1 MSIIKIERKV
11 LEKNDA
17 IASSNKI
24 QFKNKNLLVL
34 NLLSSPGSGKTT
46 LIEQTI
52 TNCKFSGQIAVIE
65 GDVQTELDAE
75 RIEKLNVPVVQIVT
89 NGACHLDAQLVR
101 DAFQNLV
108 DIDFQLLFIENV
120 GNLVCPAGYNLGED
134 YKVTVISVTEGEDK
148 PLKYPAVFRN
158 SMALVINKIDL
169 LPYLNVSVE
178 VIKSNAWKINP
189 KLKIFEV
196 SCISG
201 EGISEW
207 CNWLNSLMK

>member
-1 MSIIKIERKV
+1 MSIIRIERKI

-17 IASSNKI
+17 IASDNRK
-24 QFKNKNLLVL
+24 QFQEKNLLVI

-46 LIEQTI
+46 LIERTI
-52 TNCKFSGQIAVIE
+52 TNCKFSKQIAVIE

-75 RIEKLNVPVVQIVT
+75 RIEKLNIPVVQIVT

-108 DIDFQLLFIENV
+108 DINSRLLFIENV

-134 YKVTVISVTEGEDK
+134 HKVTVISVTEGEDK

-158 SMALVINKIDL
+158 STALVINKIDL
-169 LPYLNVSVE
+169 LPYLNISLQ

-189 KLKIFEV
+189 KLEIFEV
-196 SCISG
+196 SCITG
-201 EGISEW
+201 EGIEKW
-207 CNWLNSLMK
+207 CNWLNSLIR